1 MGAVVDGQ
9 LYKRLAG
16 NRTDL
21 EPWLKANAIFGA
33 IVAVGLVAMA
43 LIGSTDSGVIQRA
56 GTTSQTAQIGSVAM
70 PIQSRTASVLSTST
84 D

>member
-1 MGAVVDGQ
+1 MVDGQ

-33 IVAVGLVAMA
+33 ILAVGLIAMA
-43 LIGSTDSGVIQRA
+43 LTGSADSGVVQGA
-56 GTTSQTAQIGSVAM
+56 VTTSQTAKIGSVVK
-70 PIQSRTASVLSTST
+70 PIQSRTASVLSTW